1 MTLSRRQARGRTR
14 ATKCTAWAS
23 SSSRTAMS
31 ASRLP
36 AASTSVSREA
46 STPRTK
52 FEPVRLVKTLRP
64 CSRRSWT
71 TILVV
76 VVLPLVPETTMTP
89 RGRRPR
95 VRSRKPGSVRS
106 MTRPGKAV
114 PPLPPPRTRAARR
127 AVRPRA
133 TVRRERMELL
143 LAEEGRTDNAIGA
156 RVPIWALS
164 VSIWPPTGR
173 QSRAAGPVT
182 DASRCSRG
190 RPGSRGPGAL
200 SGRLTG
206 GRRRAGRRP
215 GPRRA
220 GCGWSRP
227 CRRRAR
233 RGRGGRPR

>member
-1 MTLSRRQARGRTR
+1 
-14 ATKCTAWAS
+14 
-23 SSSRTAMS
+23 MS

-52 FEPVRLVKTLRP
+52 FEPVRLVKTFRP

-156 RVPIWALS
+156 RVPMWAAVVAHMGNNWAS
-164 VSIWPPTGR
+164 V
-173 QSRAAGPVT
+173 
-182 DASRCSRG
+182 
-190 RPGSRGPGAL
+190 
-200 SGRLTG
+200 
-206 GRRRAGRRP
+206 
-215 GPRRA
+215 
-220 GCGWSRP
+220 
-227 CRRRAR
+227 
-233 RGRGGRPR
+233 

>member
-114 PPLPPPRTRAARR
+114 PPLPPPRIRAARR

-133 TVRRERMELL
+133 TVSRERMELL
-143 LAEEGRTDNAIGA
+143 LTEVGPHRRCDRGVLPVGAPAVRQSRAVGLSRTRHDAHVRDAEEGR
-156 RVPIWALS
+156 V
-164 VSIWPPTGR
+164 
-173 QSRAAGPVT
+173 
-182 DASRCSRG
+182 C
-190 RPGSRGPGAL
+190 
-200 SGRLTG
+200 RLTG
-206 GRRRAGRRP
+206 ERRRAGRRP